1 MIGLVSAVLPAV
13 TDIVG
18 RFLPEDK
25 EERAEA
31 ERAIKASLTEHLAK
45 VDLAQIDVN
54 KEEAKGNW
62 FQSSWRPLTGWTCA
76 ASLAWTYLLQPMAS
90 FVLAQTGHLVDLPA
104 LDMSQMMPIL
114 LGMLG
119 LGGLRSW
126 ERTKGVSK

>member
-25 EERAEA
+25 EERAKA

-54 KEEAKGNW
+54 KLEAKGNW

-126 ERTKGVSK
+126 ERTKGVGK

>member
-18 RFLPEDK
+18 RFLPEDA
-25 EERAEA
+25 EERAKA

-54 KEEAKGNW
+54 KLEAKGNW

-126 ERTKGVSK
+126 ERTKGVGK

>member
-25 EERAEA
+25 EERAKA

>member
-18 RFLPEDK
+18 RFLPEDA
-25 EERAEA
+25 EERAKA

-54 KEEAKGNW
+54 KLEARGNW

>member
-25 EERAEA
+25 EERAKA

-114 LGMLG
+114 SGMLG
-119 LGGLRSW
+119 LGSLRSW

>member
-18 RFLPEDK
+18 RFLPEDA
-25 EERAEA
+25 EERAKA

-54 KEEAKGNW
+54 KLEARGNW

-126 ERTKGVSK
+126 ERTKGVGK

>member
-25 EERAEA
+25 EERAKA

-76 ASLAWTYLLQPMAS
+76 ASLAWTYLFQPMAS